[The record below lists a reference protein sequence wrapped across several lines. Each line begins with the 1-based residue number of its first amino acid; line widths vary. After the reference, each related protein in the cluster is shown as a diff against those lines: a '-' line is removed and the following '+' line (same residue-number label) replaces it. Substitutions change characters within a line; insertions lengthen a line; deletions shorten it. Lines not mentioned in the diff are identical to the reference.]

1 SNMSKLLF
9 FVFIGVCLMAIH
21 LSHAAEQEEEDDQYL
36 NALVESVK
44 PEIQKQFEEADA
56 RVEWK
61 KWWNESG
68 KPFVKEIGKA
78 VKPVVV
84 DFVKKQ

>member
-56 RVEWK
+56 RVEIMEEQKREKEEFENTK
-61 KWWNESG
+61 KKNSN
-68 KPFVKEIGKA
+68 
-78 VKPVVV
+78 
-84 DFVKKQ
+84 